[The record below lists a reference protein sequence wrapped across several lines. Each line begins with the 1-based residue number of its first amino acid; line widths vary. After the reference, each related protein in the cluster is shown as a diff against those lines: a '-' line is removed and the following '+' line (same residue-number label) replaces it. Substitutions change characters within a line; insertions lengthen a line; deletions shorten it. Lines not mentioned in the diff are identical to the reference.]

1 MPINGSGCLECCVE
15 KDPEAATRTSGQ
27 GRDWL
32 AMSVSG
38 TGMKTGTTDTHSYYS
53 FSKSSLLINAL
64 LLVSRTIPH

>member
-1 MPINGSGCLECCVE
+1 MPINGSGCLERCVE
-15 KDPEAATRTSGQ
+15 KDPEAATITRGQ

-38 TGMKTGTTDTHSYYS
+38 TGMETGTTDTYNYYS
-53 FSKSSLLINAL
+53 FSKSSLLINVL